1 MIYLDNAATTK
12 MYEELLGIYKEF
24 GCDNFFNPSA
34 LYKKSLDVAV
44 RIRQAK
50 ADLAEILGANHNE
63 IIFTGNA
70 TEANNMA
77 LRGAIRANTGIVISA
92 GEHPSVYNTAVSL
105 KNNGISCEVIPLNK
119 NGQIDQEK
127 LYNYLSHNKVSVVSI
142 IHASNE
148 TGAINDIK
156 EISKNIKSI
165 SPSTLF
171 HSDGVQAFGKIA
183 VKNLGVDL
191 YSFSAHKIKGPKGIG
206 ALYIKKGVH
215 LNPLITGGGQE
226 NNLRSGTENVAN
238 IIAFSKAAKLFS
250 SQYDYNKML
259 ELKKAFIEIL
269 KSEIEDIFF
278 TISDIYST
286 MPHIISVIIPDIKG
300 ETLLHMLESKDIL
313 IGLGSACSANNK
325 GNRVLLALGFTPKQ
339 TESAI
344 RISFSPDN
352 AIDEIKF
359 AAQSLASCLKEYIKA
374 NKR

>member
-12 MYEELLGIYKEF
+12 MYEELVVVYKEF

-50 ADLAEILGANHNE
+50 ADLAEFLGANHNE
-63 IIFTGNA
+63 IIFTGSA

-127 LYNYLSHNKVSVVSI
+127 LYKYLSHNKVSIVSI

-156 EISKNIKSI
+156 EIAKNIKRI
-165 SPSTLF
+165 SSSTLF
-171 HSDGVQAFGKIA
+171 HSDGVQSFGKIA

-206 ALYIKKGVH
+206 ALYIKKGLR

-238 IIAFSKAAKLFS
+238 ILAFSMAVKLFS
-250 SQYDYNKML
+250 SQYDFDKML
-259 ELKKAFIEIL
+259 ELKKTFIEIL
-269 KSEIEDIFF
+269 STEIHDIIF
-278 TISDIYST
+278 TISDVYST
-286 MPHIISVIIPDIKG
+286 MPHILSMIIPDIKG
-300 ETLLHMLESKDIL
+300 ETLLHMLECKDIL
-313 IGLGSACSANNK
+313 IGLGSACSANNR
-325 GNRVLLALGFTPKQ
+325 GNRVLNALGFAPKK

-344 RISFSPDN
+344 RISFSCDN
-352 AIDEIKF
+352 TIDEIKL
-359 AAQSLASCLKEYIKA
+359 AAKSLASCYKEYK
-374 NKR
+374 NLNSR